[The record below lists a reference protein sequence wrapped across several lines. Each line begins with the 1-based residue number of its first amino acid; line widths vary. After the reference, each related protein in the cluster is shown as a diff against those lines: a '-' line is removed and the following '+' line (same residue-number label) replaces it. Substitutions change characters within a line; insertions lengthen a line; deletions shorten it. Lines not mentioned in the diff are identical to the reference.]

1 MDNDNTNNK
10 IDFPPRDR
18 KKNKIKQS
26 NLTQQYFRYLR
37 EQIKN
42 NK

>member
-1 MDNDNTNNK
+1 MEDTKNSNK

-18 KKNKIKQS
+18 QKNKIKQS

-42 NK
+42 K